1 MMKTR
6 IHDRKLGRGLIATT
20 VASVLLAACA
30 AAPTKPTGAADART
44 KLMQLQSD
52 QELASR
58 APLAI
63 KDADLAVSLAEQPQ
77 PDLDLAAHRVY
88 IADRKIEIARAQA
101 ETRLAEDQRA
111 ALTTQREDA
120 RLDARTQEADAAR
133 AGAAASD
140 AQAVELQRQLDEMKA
155 KMTDRGVVLT
165 LGDVLFAT
173 GRADLKPEATGNL
186 AALVTFLNSYPNR
199 TVMIEGHTDN
209 VGSEGANVALS
220 QRRADS
226 VRSYL
231 VGKGI
236 ASARLSASGKGEGVP
251 VADNASEMGRQQNR
265 RVEVIITEPVA
276 AL

>member
-1 MMKTR
+1 MKTR
-6 IHDRKLGRGLIATT
+6 HHDRRMGSALIATT
-20 VASVLLAACA
+20 VVSVLLAACA
-30 AAPTKPTGAADART
+30 AAPSKPAGAADART

-77 PDLDLAAHRVY
+77 ADMGLAAHRVY
-88 IADRKIEIARAQA
+88 IADRKVEIARAQA

-120 RLDARTQEADAAR
+120 RLDERTREADTAR
-133 AGAAASD
+133 ASAAASD
-140 AQAVELQRQLDEMKA
+140 AETVALQRQLDEMKA

-165 LGDVLFAT
+165 LGDVLFET

-186 AALVTFLNSYPNR
+186 AALVAFLNNYPNR

-209 VGSEGANVALS
+209 VGSEDANVALS

-236 ASARLSASGKGEGVP
+236 ASARLSASGKGEAVP
-251 VADNASEMGRQQNR
+251 VADNASAMGRQQNR

>member
-1 MMKTR
+1 MKTR
-6 IHDRKLGRGLIATT
+6 NHDRRMSSALIATT
-20 VASVLLAACA
+20 VVSVLLTACA
-30 AAPTKPTGAADART
+30 AAPSKPAGAADART
-44 KLMQLQSD
+44 KLMQLQSN

-77 PDLDLAAHRVY
+77 ADMELAAHRVY
-88 IADRKIEIARAQA
+88 IADRRVEIARAQA
-101 ETRLAEDQRA
+101 ETRLAEDQRT

-120 RLDARTQEADAAR
+120 RLDERTKEADTAR
-133 AGAAASD
+133 ASAAASG
-140 AQAVELQRQLDEMKA
+140 AETVALQRQLDEMKA

-173 GRADLKPEATGNL
+173 GRADLKPEATGSL
-186 AALVTFLNSYPNR
+186 AALVAFLNNYPNR

-209 VGSEGANVALS
+209 VGSQDANVALS

-236 ASARLSASGKGEGVP
+236 ASARLSASGKGEDVP
-251 VADNASEMGRQQNR
+251 VADNASAMGRQQNR